1 MSKSS
6 ASASEPVDS
15 ATPAAAEEG
24 EVVSLGPACGIVA
37 MFVAVAISVFFTV
50 AAYML
55 MQRQDEAAVTA
66 IETQLIPWVEQS
78 ALDPTDRD
86 RIVGRLKNLTSQIEA
101 GEIDEDQ
108 LRRLHRRLTQNTTLQ
123 WAPIEAV
130 IAFANRDP
138 SFSPEERQ
146 QLQSISDQ
154 LLALSIQGQLAME
167 EFEYLQQPIAV
178 RENPS
183 GRLIVRNDLDHTR
196 VMDFMTRAIGL
207 LRRMKFNPADAR
219 PQSVSQAF
227 DETIDLALE
236 GEPAPQ

>member
-1 MSKSS
+1 MSKNN
-6 ASASEPVDS
+6 A
-15 ATPAAAEEG
+15 ATNQDDRSVEGAADEG

-37 MFVAVAISVFFTV
+37 LFVAVAISMFFTV

-66 IETQLIPWVEQS
+66 IQTQLIPWVEQS
-78 ALDPTDRD
+78 ALAKTDRD
-86 RIVGRLKNLTSQIEA
+86 RIVGRLNNLMSQIEA

-123 WAPIEAV
+123 WAPIEAA
-130 IAFANRDP
+130 ILFAERDP
-138 SFSPEERQ
+138 SFSEAERQ

-154 LLALSIQGQLAME
+154 LLALSIEGQLAME

-183 GRLIVRNDLDHTR
+183 GRLIVRDDLDHTR
-196 VMDFMTRAIGL
+196 ITDMMTRAVGL
-207 LRRMKFNPADAR
+207 LRRMNFDPAKAR
-219 PQSVSQAF
+219 ERSVAQAF

-236 GEPAPQ
+236 GDK